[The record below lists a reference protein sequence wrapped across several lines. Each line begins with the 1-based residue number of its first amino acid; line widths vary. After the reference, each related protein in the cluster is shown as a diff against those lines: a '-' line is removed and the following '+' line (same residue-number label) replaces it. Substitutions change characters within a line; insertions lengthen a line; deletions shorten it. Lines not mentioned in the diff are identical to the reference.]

1 MAKAAHAALAAQ
13 DVQVLTRGRV
23 PRSAIERVQEKIAAL
38 DRHCGEPI
46 LFTRVKINAPV
57 SLGSGQ
63 LTSAQAVLDVNGSL
77 IRAHAE
83 GETAHAAVAELVD
96 RLRARLDRIG
106 RDWESTRDRRYRD
119 LDRIAARDRMA
130 QEDET
135 SEEPLAG

>member
-23 PRSAIERVQEKIAAL
+23 PRSAVERVQEKIAAL
-38 DRHCGEPI
+38 DRYCGEPI

-57 SLGSGQ
+57 NLGSGQ
-63 LTSAQAVLDVNGSL
+63 LTSVQAVLDVNGNL

-96 RLRARLDRIG
+96 RLRARLDRVG
-106 RDWESTRDRRYRD
+106 RDWESTRNRRYRD
-119 LDRIAARDRMA
+119 LDRITARDRTA
-130 QEDET
+130 QGGET
-135 SEEPLAG
+135 SQEPLAG